1 MLLIRQAR
9 IIKQDAEDINNDL
22 LSEIDNLNFVLT
34 SLNEE
39 LTSAKDEI
47 KRIRSRNS
55 ALETNVVEKEEITVF
70 LVKKLNKIN
79 PKSYLSSKKEKN
91 YRKTSLPIL

>member
-1 MLLIRQAR
+1 M
-9 IIKQDAEDINNDL
+9 
-22 LSEIDNLNFVLT
+22 SEIDNLNFVLT

-47 KRIRSRNS
+47 KRIRSRKS

-70 LVKKLNKIN
+70 LVKKLNEITLGLIRFR
-79 PKSYLSSKKEKN
+79 SYMSSKKEQN
-91 YRKTSLPIL
+91 YRMTSLPIL

>member
-1 MLLIRQAR
+1 MY
-9 IIKQDAEDINNDL
+9 
-22 LSEIDNLNFVLT
+22 
-34 SLNEE
+34 LNEE

-70 LVKKLNKIN
+70 LVKKLNEITLNLICPAKRNKIIARQVC
-79 PKSYLSSKKEKN
+79 PFFKLLFKLH
-91 YRKTSLPIL
+91 SLL

>member
-1 MLLIRQAR
+1 M
-9 IIKQDAEDINNDL
+9 
-22 LSEIDNLNFVLT
+22 SEIDNLNFVLT

-47 KRIRSRNS
+47 KRIKSRNS

-70 LVKKLNKIN
+70 LVKKLNEII
-79 PKSYLSSKKEKN
+79 PKSYMSSKKEQN
-91 YRKTSLPIL
+91 YRKTRLPILSTTL

>member
-1 MLLIRQAR
+1 M
-9 IIKQDAEDINNDL
+9 
-22 LSEIDNLNFVLT
+22 SEIDNLNFVLT

-47 KRIRSRNS
+47 KRIRSRSS

-70 LVKKLNKIN
+70 LMKKLNEIN
-79 PKSYLSSKKEKN
+79 PKSYLSSKKEQN
-91 YRKTSLPIL
+91 YRKTSLPILLTPL

>member
-1 MLLIRQAR
+1 M
-9 IIKQDAEDINNDL
+9 
-22 LSEIDNLNFVLT
+22 SEIDNLNFVLT

-70 LVKKLNKIN
+70 LVKKLNEITLGLIRFR
-79 PKSYLSSKKEKN
+79 SYMSSKKEQN

>member
-1 MLLIRQAR
+1 M
-9 IIKQDAEDINNDL
+9 
-22 LSEIDNLNFVLT
+22 SEIDNLNFVLT

-39 LTSAKDEI
+39 LTSSKDEI

-55 ALETNVVEKEEITVF
+55 ALETNVVEKEEISVF
-70 LVKKLNKIN
+70 LVKKLNEIN
-79 PKSYLSSKKEKN
+79 PKSYMSSKKEQN

>member
-1 MLLIRQAR
+1 M
-9 IIKQDAEDINNDL
+9 
-22 LSEIDNLNFVLT
+22 SEIDNLTFVLT

-55 ALETNVVEKEEITVF
+55 ALETKVVEKEEITVF
-70 LVKKLNKIN
+70 LVKKFNEIN
-79 PKSYLSSKKEKN
+79 PKSYMSSKKEQN
-91 YRKTSLPIL
+91 YRKTSLLNL